1 VVLNKDWYFLSL
13 PVQALQI
20 MGLIKSPVGIVLRGK
35 RLLKYIFVLM
45 NNSSSFCL
53 RNPAPSMHSEY
64 SRACR
69 NLVQKEQIDQNQ
81 RPERTGLL

>member
-45 NNSSSFCL
+45 NNSSAFASATQP
-53 RNPAPSMHSEY
+53 PACTVTIPGP
-64 SRACR
+64 
-69 NLVQKEQIDQNQ
+69 VV
-81 RPERTGLL
+81 T